1 MLGLRVER
9 EDNVGRL
16 RIQIVDLDHMDER
29 EFGKSDGILAL
40 ERLELELD
48 PGLLLV
54 PRRMHL
60 VGWNVVALL
69 DHVRHRNFP

>member
-16 RIQIVDLDHMDER
+16 RIQTVDLDHMDER

-40 ERLELELD
+40 ERLDLELD
-48 PGLLLV
+48 PGLVLV

-69 DHVRHRNFP
+69 GRVHHRNSP

>member
-9 EDNVGRL
+9 EDNVGRST
-16 RIQIVDLDHMDER
+16 IQIVDLDRMDER
-29 EFGKSDGILAL
+29 EFGKSDEILAL
-40 ERLELELD
+40 ERLDLELD

-69 DHVRHRNFP
+69 DRVRHRNFP